1 MLRNIRITQVYWIS
15 IMILGIVVQ
24 VVVMQQLIK
33 SYILFYQI
41 MLFLTQIIFCLI
53 LSYLHEEESIH

>member
-1 MLRNIRITQVYWIS
+1 VLRNIRITQVYWIS

>member
-1 MLRNIRITQVYWIS
+1 MTQVYWIS
-15 IMILGIVVQ
+15 IMILGIVIQ
-24 VVVMQQLIK
+24 LVVMQQLIK

-53 LSYLHEEESIH
+53 LSYLHEEESFN